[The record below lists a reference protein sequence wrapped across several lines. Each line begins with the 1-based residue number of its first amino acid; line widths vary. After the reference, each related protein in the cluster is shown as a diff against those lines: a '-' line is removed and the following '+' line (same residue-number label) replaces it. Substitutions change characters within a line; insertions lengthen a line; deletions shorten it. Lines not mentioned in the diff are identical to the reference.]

1 MDNTLE
7 TQDTD
12 GDTSR
17 LWFRVLKSV
26 LAWGLLAVLAFFIW
40 PSSLGGGTT
49 TIVVNGHSMDPT
61 YFTGDIV
68 VARSGEPKIGD
79 IVIYS
84 TADLGEAKIIHR
96 IVGGDGV
103 TGWDIQG
110 DNNDYVDPFHPANDE
125 ILGIAKLHIPSVGA
139 WAAVLSSP
147 LVWGSML
154 LLALG
159 LIIWPS
165 SKECPELDQADDQAD
180 DLEGREDGADRG
192 DVAEGGLVAGPAAAG
207 RQTDAGRP

>member
-1 MDNTLE
+1 MPNTLD
-7 TQDTD
+7 TRDTD

-17 LWFRVLKSV
+17 RGFRVLKSV

-49 TIVVNGHSMDPT
+49 TIVVNGRSMEPT
-61 YFTGDIV
+61 YYTGDIV
-68 VARSGEPKIGD
+68 VARSGEPQVGD
-79 IVIYS
+79 IVVYT
-84 TADLGEAKIIHR
+84 TADLGDAKIVHR
-96 IVGGDGV
+96 IIGGDAV

-125 ILGIAKLHIPSVGA
+125 ILGIAQFRVPSVGA
-139 WAAVLSSP
+139 WASILSSP

-165 SKECPELDQADDQAD
+165 SKECPEYPEGDDELDPDRAADSVAN
-180 DLEGREDGADRG
+180 EEDAATSGLIQGTGQDRIQ
-192 DVAEGGLVAGPAAAG
+192 P
-207 RQTDAGRP
+207 